1 MSDDPLTG
9 KKVVILGLAR
19 QGTALAKWL
28 CSIEAEVIVSD
39 LRHPDQ
45 LADEF
50 KALDGLDITYVLG
63 EHPSRM
69 LDGAELL
76 CLSGGVP
83 VDAPIVQ
90 EAVARGIT
98 LSNDAQIFLDRC
110 PCDVIGITGSAGKT
124 TTTALTGAMF
134 EETDRLPWIGGN
146 IGNPLITDLPY
157 IRPNDVAVM
166 ELSSF
171 QLEIM
176 TTSPH
181 IAAVLNVTPNHLD
194 RHKTMEAYIEA
205 KAHIL
210 DHQVVSDF
218 AVLGIDDPAA
228 AALEGRTQ
236 QKVAHFSAQMPVD
249 VGAWL
254 EGETLVIRRAFEQAR
269 EEVCRT
275 SDLALRGRHNV
286 LNALATC
293 AIAAVA
299 SVPVEAMRAAIK
311 KFRPVAHRLEV
322 VGQINGATYVN
333 DSIATAP
340 ERVLAAVR
348 SFTEPLILLL
358 GGRDKNLPWQ
368 ELLQEA
374 VPRCRAIVVFG
385 EAAQMIAQ
393 ETNTAC
399 LARGVKLP
407 LAQVNGLEDAIQ
419 RAYQVAQEG
428 DVVLLSP
435 GCTSYDAYKDFEER
449 GEHFRRLVNSL
460 EITGGQ
466 F

>member
-28 CSIEAEVIVSD
+28 CSIEADVFVSD
-39 LRHPDQ
+39 LRHPNQ

-50 KALDGLDITYVLG
+50 KALEGLDITYVLG
-63 EHPSRM
+63 EHPDRM
-69 LDGAELL
+69 LDEAELL

-83 VDAPIVQ
+83 LNAPIVQ
-90 EAVARGIT
+90 EAVARGIP

-134 EETDRLPWIGGN
+134 EETERLPWIGGN
-146 IGNPLITDLPY
+146 IGNPLISDLPY
-157 IRPNDVAVM
+157 IRPRDVAVM

-181 IAAVLNVTPNHLD
+181 IAAVLNITPNHLD

-210 DHQVVSDF
+210 DHQMVSDF
-218 AVLGIDDPAA
+218 AVLGVDDPAA
-228 AALEGRTQ
+228 ASLQSRIQ
-236 QKVAHFSAQMPVD
+236 QKVAHFSAQMPLD

-254 EGETLVIRRAFEQAR
+254 EGDTLVIRRAFEQSR
-269 EEVCRT
+269 EIVCRT
-275 SDLALRGRHNV
+275 GDLTLRGHHNILNV
-286 LNALATC
+286 LAAC
-293 AIAAVA
+293 AIAGVA
-299 SVPVEAMRAAIK
+299 GVPVDAMRAAIK
-311 KFRPVAHRLEV
+311 KFKPVAHRLEV
-322 VGQINGATYVN
+322 VAQINDVTYVN

-348 SFTEPLILLL
+348 SYVEPLILLL
-358 GGRDKNLPWQ
+358 GGRDKKLPWQ
-368 ELLQEA
+368 ELLLEA
-374 VPRCRAIVVFG
+374 VTRCRAIVVFG
-385 EAAQMIAQ
+385 EAAPMIAQ
-393 ETNTAC
+393 EINTAC
-399 LARGVKLP
+399 LAKGVRMP
-407 LAQVNGLEDAIQ
+407 LAQVNRLEDALS
-419 RAYQVAQEG
+419 RAYEAARPG

-449 GEHFRRLVNSL
+449 GEHFRALVNSL
-460 EITGGQ
+460 EITGGR